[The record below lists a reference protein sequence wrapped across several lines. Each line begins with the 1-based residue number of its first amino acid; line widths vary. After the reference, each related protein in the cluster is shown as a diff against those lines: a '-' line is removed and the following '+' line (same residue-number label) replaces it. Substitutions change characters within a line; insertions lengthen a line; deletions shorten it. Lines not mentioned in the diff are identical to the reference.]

1 MKTMLRLAIL
11 STGGKLDDVADDQRS
26 SESGGAGGAGGLKAS
41 ESAALEH
48 IFDGEGATLATLV
61 QQNAQVRATFFGA
74 LKILQN
80 EQEQ

>member
-26 SESGGAGGAGGLKAS
+26 SESGGAGGLKAS